1 MLGLETDRFRGIR
14 STSII
19 ELSTLEAATINLRII
34 AIVATTAI
42 GMGIE
47 ERVPGIT
54 FSLPWLMV
62 WVVASVME
70 IMVTETTA
78 METTVDTTTTTA
90 MEMAGVGGWATGIE
104 EDADTEATAAM
115 VIGLW
120 DGDLADGALA
130 R

>member
-1 MLGLETDRFRGIR
+1 MLGLETDRFRGLR

-54 FSLPWLMV
+54 SSQPWLMV

-70 IMVTETTA
+70 IMASETTA

-90 MEMAGVGGWATGIE
+90 TGMAGVGGLVTGIV